1 MKIVIGIIVGVV
13 ILFLT
18 LQKLSDKTYK
28 PGKSE
33 IIEGLEKIIDGSIE
47 YSHLDELCSVRIV
60 YDPKL
65 ESIRIKLND
74 ILDDPKA
81 LNHPHSKIKGVDLSK
96 KGKVLVQNLID
107 EIKKAT

>member
-1 MKIVIGIIVGVV
+1 MI
-13 ILFLT
+13 

-28 PGKSE
+28 PTKSE

-47 YSHLDELCSVRIV
+47 YSHLDELCSVRIA

-74 ILDDPKA
+74 ILDNPKA
-81 LNHPHSKIKGVDLSK
+81 LNHPHSKIKGVDLSEE
-96 KGKVLVQNLID
+96 GKVMVQNLID
-107 EIKKAT
+107 EIRKTARLDFGTVMEI